1 MAYLAIM
8 QKKRK
13 IPHRVELLC
22 DIVGRQSA
30 SVPTLAFFF
39 DDTTPNSIENV
50 ESAFPFSGINERLF
64 QIERMPLACQWRKR
78 QLANKKPI
86 TLMD

>member
-50 ESAFPFSGINERLF
+50 ESISILRHQWTTFSNR
-64 QIERMPLACQWRKR
+64 
-78 QLANKKPI
+78 ANATCMSMAKAP
-86 TLMD
+86 TR